1 MRQIITLFFI
11 SLPIILIAEEI
22 VIPKSFVNGEIADAI
37 DFNANNDYLIE
48 KIKER
53 KADISQLTA
62 NARWANADGSG
73 AVVKQIDCS
82 ANQSALIEA
91 YHAHAHEDFVIF
103 LLTGSCFGAYRYT
116 EEVGENGE
124 VSIGQIQPRNQVVA
138 LRSDRTVNPT
148 NRAKIIPRKL
158 VVDREYF
165 AAGLVSSFGN
175 GLYINDID
183 IEMGADD
190 TWGVLFSRSS
200 NGDLTNVSI
209 KGAAEPNNQYHRGV
223 VIQNGAAAYVGG
235 NDENAIIEEVSDG
248 ILIRGGAIGNIYGT
262 LQIKSDDAG
271 IGIFGGG
278 TVHMTLQGEGKIT
291 APRALNFNHGGVGWV
306 YNGNSSVSIDGDVSL
321 NGSKLLV
328 GDTTVFNSS
337 KAITL
342 FNSSLGI
349 LHDNSGVEASM
360 LTCHGTSVVGIPG
373 LSLANN
379 GGNGCLDNGSWK
391 TLIESVFPSSS
402 GSSMQKNVVT
412 RQPRQVDSVV
422 AQKPDYI
429 PLTDRIKQNSL
440 W

>member
-1 MRQIITLFFI
+1 
-11 SLPIILIAEEI
+11 
-22 VIPKSFVNGEIADAI
+22 
-37 DFNANNDYLIE
+37 
-48 KIKER
+48 
-53 KADISQLTA
+53 
-62 NARWANADGSG
+62 
-73 AVVKQIDCS
+73 
-82 ANQSALIEA
+82 
-91 YHAHAHEDFVIF
+91 
-103 LLTGSCFGAYRYT
+103 
-116 EEVGENGE
+116 
-124 VSIGQIQPRNQVVA
+124 
-138 LRSDRTVNPT
+138 
-148 NRAKIIPRKL
+148 
-158 VVDREYF
+158 
-165 AAGLVSSFGN
+165 
-175 GLYINDID
+175 
-183 IEMGADD
+183 
-190 TWGVLFSRSS
+190 
-200 NGDLTNVSI
+200 
-209 KGAAEPNNQYHRGV
+209 
-223 VIQNGAAAYVGG
+223 
-235 NDENAIIEEVSDG
+235 
-248 ILIRGGAIGNIYGT
+248 
-262 LQIKSDDAG
+262 
-271 IGIFGGG
+271 
-278 TVHMTLQGEGKIT
+278 MTLQGEGKIT

-429 PLTDRIKQNSL
+429 PLTDRIEQNSL